1 MEIARGQQEV
11 KWEHFDFEKRII
23 PPASLVLEHALVRI
37 TLAGQIIDKP
47 DIENPLVVNE
57 AKEPIQL
64 KGLRQKEYEEHLL
77 NAADRIQI
85 ATIRLLSPI
94 HRKHAHHWLSN
105 LAYEISPYIY
115 DSEFLKEAA
124 KWAALHVNEYGIT
137 ISPWMR
143 FQNTSIAAQE

>member
-1 MEIARGQQEV
+1 MEVVRNHREV
-11 KWEHFDFEKRII
+11 EWERFDFEKRII

-47 DIENPLVVNE
+47 DVENPLVVNE
-57 AKEPIQL
+57 AKEPIKF
-64 KGLRQKEYEEHLL
+64 KGLGQKEYEEHLL

-94 HRKHAHHWLSN
+94 HRKHASHWLSN

-143 FQNTSIAAQE
+143 HQSNSISAQE